1 MKEVSGMLYY
11 AKIKINRKE
20 LMEKLD
26 KLESLTREIRNVTLE
41 LDSLGVVE
49 LTDDGEEKE
58 EAASGN

>member
-1 MKEVSGMLYY
+1 MLYY